1 MIIGVIVVALIP
13 ARRVR
18 ERMNQAP
25 EEVSL
30 VESAAHG
37 L

>member
-1 MIIGVIVVALIP
+1 MILGVVVVALIP

-18 ERMNQAP
+18 ERLAEPP

-30 VESAAHG
+30 VETASHA